1 MPERKRIRSTNS
13 FKKGGYRVL
22 KTGLFESQSLKYLMF
37 FFSKFRHDLYLCL
50 RIWGWISNYNY
61 IQWWE
66 NTFKQNKK
74 KCKRKAVVN
83 TNTDIINTDK
93 LYWRVRYRNFM
104 CDEAGEK
111 EG

>member
-1 MPERKRIRSTNS
+1 MIYTYVWEFGDEYRIIITSNDEKIPS
-13 FKKGGYRVL
+13 S
-22 KTGLFESQSLKYLMF
+22 KT
-37 FFSKFRHDLYLCL
+37 
-50 RIWGWISNYNY
+50 
-61 IQWWE
+61 
-66 NTFKQNKK
+66 KK